1 VCPTDLKAH
10 YTAVVVGAGP
20 GGSTAARVLAE
31 GGVDV
36 LLLEKSKDVGKNFL
50 CAEGIS
56 RQSLTAFYPPDPRYV
71 ATEIHEIRMV
81 GPDGTDFTIR
91 APHAGYV
98 LERVIFD
105 RFLAEE
111 AARAGAELRT
121 GATFKEIRR
130 EGRRFRLS
138 VLYDGRLQ
146 EVTAD
151 LVIGADGPASR
162 VGTQLGLA
170 VQTEERDI
178 HFASQVLLV
187 HPSIRANRM
196 EFFVSYDLAPYGY
209 GWVFPKRD
217 GVGNVG
223 LGVLPPHRSQEFL
236 ERMLSRYFPGGKVV
250 WRLNGVIP
258 TGGYRMKFW
267 GDGVM
272 LVGDAARLA
281 DPASDGGIPMAMFSG
296 KMAGEVALEALEAGD
311 LSEKRLRAYPD
322 RFWETFGRDYHL
334 ALKIRDFFFTLSEED
349 LRELHR
355 ILRKHLDGLL
365 LATLD
370 PWEIFRIVMRSA
382 PDLLGFVARRG
393 QKAIVQLIQSAL

>member
-1 VCPTDLKAH
+1 MSTDLKGH

-20 GGSTAARVLAE
+20 GGSTAARVLAQ

-56 RQSLTAFYPPDPRYV
+56 RQSLTAFVPPDPRYV

-81 GPDGTDFTIR
+81 GPDGSDFTIR

-105 RFLAEE
+105 RYLAEE
-111 AARAGAELRT
+111 AALAGADLRT

-130 EGRRFRLS
+130 EGQTFRLW
-138 VLYDGRLQ
+138 VLYEGAVR
-146 EVTAD
+146 EITAD

-162 VGTQLGLA
+162 VGRQLGL
-170 VQTEERDI
+170 DI
-178 HFASQVLLV
+178 ETGEKDVHYASQVLIT

-196 EFFVSYDLAPYGY
+196 EFFVSYELAPFGY

-223 LGVLPPHRSQEFL
+223 LGVLPPHRSQPLL
-236 ERMLSRYFPGGKVV
+236 EAMLARYFPGARVV
-250 WRLNGVIP
+250 WRLNGAIP

-281 DPASDGGIPMAMFSG
+281 DPVSDGGIPMAMFSG
-296 KMAGEVALEALEAGD
+296 KMAAEAALEALEAGD
-311 LSEKRLRAYPD
+311 LSEKRLKAYPD
-322 RFWETFGRDYHL
+322 RFWGAFGRDYQL

-349 LRELHR
+349 LLHLHR
-355 ILRKHLDGLL
+355 ILQKHLDGLL
-365 LATLD
+365 LTTLD
-370 PWEIFRIVMRSA
+370 PWEIFRIVIRSA

-393 QKAIVQLIQSAL
+393 QKAIVDLIQSAL